1 MRMVRRPAS
10 PTPPWPVRWPV
21 MYQTWSWLSFLHWSY
36 PPRVVQRLLPG
47 ALAVHDFDGRAWV
60 GLTPFVLRDL
70 RTPLAPAWFAHF
82 PETNVRT
89 YVVGPDG
96 REGLWFF
103 SLDAAR
109 LEPVLAA
116 RSTYALP
123 YQWSAMTVER
133 DGPVVRYRSRR
144 RWPGPVPAENEV
156 TVEVGDRLAP
166 AELGPFDH
174 HLTARWQLYTT
185 LGPLLAR
192 ATVEHE
198 QWPLHRA
205 VVRELRGNLL
215 AAAGLPDPEGE
226 PVVHWSPGVR
236 TRIGGP
242 RPLGRAGWVPL
253 SR

>member
-1 MRMVRRPAS
+1 
-10 PTPPWPVRWPV
+10 

-36 PPRVVQRLLPG
+36 EPRVLERLLPG
-47 ALAVHDFDGRAWV
+47 RLRPHTFDGRAWV
-60 GLTPFVLRDL
+60 GLTPFLLQDL
-70 RTPLAPAWFAHF
+70 RTPVAPALPWFTSF

-123 YQWSAMTVER
+123 YMWSVMTVER
-133 DGPVVRYRSRR
+133 QGTVVRYRSRR
-144 RWPGPVPAENEV
+144 RWPGPTPAVSAV

-166 AELGPFDH
+166 GELGEFDH
-174 HLTARWQLYTT
+174 YLTARWQLYTT

-198 QWPLHRA
+198 PWPLHRA
-205 VVRELRGNLL
+205 AVRELDTNLVT
-215 AAAGLPDPEGE
+215 AAGLPEPAGE
-226 PVVHWSPGVR
+226 PLVHWSPGVR
-236 TRIGGP
+236 TRISAL
-242 RPLGRAGWVPL
+242 RPLRRP
-253 SR
+253 